1 MKQMEREALLD
12 KTNRINVLFD
22 FYRPLL
28 TDKQQLFLQCYF
40 HEDLSLGEIA
50 AEFEISRQAVYEHI
64 RRASAV
70 LEEYENKLQL
80 VAQQA
85 RLRALIEQITDVP
98 LRTRFEQELDM
109 NTQN

>member
-1 MKQMEREALLD
+1 MEREALLE

-28 TDKQQLFLQCYF
+28 TEKQQLFLQCYF

-70 LEEYENKLQL
+70 LEEYESKLQL

-98 LRTRFEQELDM
+98 LRTRFEQELEM